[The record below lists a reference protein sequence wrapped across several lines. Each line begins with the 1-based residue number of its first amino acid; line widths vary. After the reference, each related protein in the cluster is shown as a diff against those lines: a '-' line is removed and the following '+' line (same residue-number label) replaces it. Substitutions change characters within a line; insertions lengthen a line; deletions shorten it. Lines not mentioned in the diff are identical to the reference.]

1 MVKQFV
7 ISLLFTFT
15 FTAVKA
21 QSDSSVQTKEA
32 DTIKIGNILI
42 IQKEKKKL
50 IIMDKD
56 SVLIEHAE
64 PDSVPKSCSEKKCHK
79 RSNISTNWWV
89 VDLGFSNVNDQTNYN
104 LAAAQ
109 SFFPGGNSSLMRLR
123 NGKSSNI
130 NIWVFMQRINI
141 LKHVVNF
148 KYGLGIELNNY
159 RYNKN
164 IRYVNEPSDL
174 ILRDPEVSNFKK
186 NKLAADYITIPA
198 MINFNFNPK
207 KKNDYGFSA
216 GISAGFLY
224 SSRQKMVSEERG
236 KEKVKSDFNINP
248 WKIAAI
254 GELNLGLLKFYGSYA
269 LTTLHRNGLDQTPFS
284 IGLRFNSW

>member
-1 MVKQFV
+1 MRKAIWGSLSLMTASMLCIAYIPQSNSAWWSLVALV
-7 ISLLFTFT
+7 VWTISYFLLMHEG
-15 FTAVKA
+15 K
-21 QSDSSVQTKEA
+21 
-32 DTIKIGNILI
+32 
-42 IQKEKKKL
+42 
-50 IIMDKD
+50 
-56 SVLIEHAE
+56 H
-64 PDSVPKSCSEKKCHK
+64 
-79 RSNISTNWWV
+79 
-89 VDLGFSNVNDQTNYN
+89 
-104 LAAAQ
+104 LAADDE
-109 SFFPGGNSSLMRLR
+109 MER
-123 NGKSSNI
+123 
-130 NIWVFMQRINI
+130 
-141 LKHVVNF
+141 
-148 KYGLGIELNNY
+148 
-159 RYNKN
+159 NKN
-164 IRYVNEPSDL
+164 IRYINEPSDL
-174 ILRDPEVSNFKK
+174 ILRDPEVTNFKK

-269 LTTLHRNGLDQTPFS
+269 LTTLHRNGLDQTPFN